1 MVGLHP
7 DNSFYTP
14 DKKLASYPCRSAE
27 PRWAGRR
34 ASNPPAQPTAHG
46 LVQRGRLWGIWVG
59 GQGTHES
66 TFHDYSFE
74 HFSLGNLQ
82 SVA

>member
-27 PRWAGRR
+27 PRWVDGR
-34 ASNPPAQPTAHG
+34 ASNPPAQPTAPG
-46 LVQRGRLWGIWVG
+46 PSPERQVVGYLGWGPG
-59 GQGTHES
+59 HP
-66 TFHDYSFE
+66 
-74 HFSLGNLQ
+74 
-82 SVA
+82 